1 MERVPDGRAEG
12 GEVDRQLVESA
23 PRGDK
28 AAFVD
33 LVRSRVDR
41 LFALAHRILRDVD
54 RPEDALQ
61 DALPAFGKF
70 DERNRGPTTRL
81 LQESVSGSGCWTK
94 RIETSSLLSGRP
106 VPKRLTPTS
115 RRRSRSS
122 RGSSSTRAPRTA
134 RSLLL
139 GPSARSR
146 AQPRSQIT
154 NAVAKLCGQRAVVR
168 PIVQLQRARRPSL
181 VDASSTS

>member
-1 MERVPDGRAEG
+1 VERVPDGRAEG

-23 PRGDK
+23 QRGDK

-70 DERNRGPTTRL
+70 DERNCGSTTRL
-81 LQESVSGSGCWTK
+81 LQESV
-94 RIETSSLLSGRP
+94 RLRVLD
-106 VPKRLTPTS
+106 VPKDRNVVIAFWTPSPEAFDANIEAAESILEGIEFDT
-115 RRRSRSS
+115 
-122 RGSSSTRAPRTA
+122 GS
-134 RSLLL
+134 
-139 GPSARSR
+139 
-146 AQPRSQIT
+146 
-154 NAVAKLCGQRAVVR
+154 
-168 PIVQLQRARRPSL
+168 
-181 VDASSTS
+181 

>member
-1 MERVPDGRAEG
+1 VERVPDGRAEG

-70 DERNRGPTTRL
+70 DERNSGPTTRL
-81 LQESVSGSGCWTK
+81 LQERLRLRVLDQKDRNVVIAFWTPSPEAFDANIEAAESILEGIEFDTGS
-94 RIETSSLLSGRP
+94 
-106 VPKRLTPTS
+106 
-115 RRRSRSS
+115 
-122 RGSSSTRAPRTA
+122 
-134 RSLLL
+134 
-139 GPSARSR
+139 
-146 AQPRSQIT
+146 
-154 NAVAKLCGQRAVVR
+154 
-168 PIVQLQRARRPSL
+168 
-181 VDASSTS
+181 